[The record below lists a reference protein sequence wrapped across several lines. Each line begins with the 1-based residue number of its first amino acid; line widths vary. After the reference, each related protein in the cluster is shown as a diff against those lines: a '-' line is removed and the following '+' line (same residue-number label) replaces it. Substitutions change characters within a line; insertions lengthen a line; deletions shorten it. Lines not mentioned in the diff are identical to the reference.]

1 MSCGLAPILIG
12 EVTIM
17 TPSRSP
23 VSLQKVV
30 IHGRRDIRH
39 AIYQV
44 RHNGALITFMIFLAA
59 GMWYAGAY
67 MHRNPLVM
75 QTMDTRAGCD
85 VRAQL
90 RLSQPQVCKK

>member
-1 MSCGLAPILIG
+1 
-12 EVTIM
+12 M
-17 TPSRSP
+17 TLSRSSAP
-23 VSLQKVV
+23 LRRVV
-30 IHGRRDIRH
+30 VHGRRDIRH
-39 AIYQV
+39 ALYQI
-44 RHNGALITFMIFLAA
+44 RHNGALVTFMIFLAA

-90 RLSQPQVCKK
+90 RLDQPQVCRK